1 MRKIRLSIL
10 DQSHVRLGSTT
21 GEALRETRAL
31 AEMADRL
38 GFERFWVSEHHNITN
53 IAGSTPEVLIA
64 YLAGQTRHIRLGAAG
79 IMLPNHSTLK
89 VAENFRMLEALFPGR
104 IDLGIGRAPGGDR
117 LTARLLNPQNT
128 FSEHEFIQQ
137 INDLKRFIS
146 DFAEPGSIQEKVKA
160 MPQAETVPPLWL
172 LTSSGGS
179 SQLAAYFGT
188 ALSFA
193 QFINPNGGP
202 EAVAEYRAKFKPS
215 AELKA
220 PEANFSIFAF
230 CSEDEETVE
239 RWKAEFD
246 YRLLHIERGRDTPI
260 PSYEEIE
267 QIEYMPE
274 EQLRINFNR
283 GRMIAGN
290 PESMRQQ
297 IEKLCAQYGV
307 DEVVLCTIAEDAA
320 ARMESFRLL
329 AKEFQLEPRDV

>member
-1 MRKIRLSIL
+1 MKKIRLSIL

-21 GEALRETRAL
+21 EQALQETRTL
-31 AEMADRL
+31 AVLADQL
-38 GFERFWVSEHHNITN
+38 GYERFWVSEHHNIPN

-104 IDLGIGRAPGGDR
+104 IDLGVGRAPGGDR
-117 LTARLLNPQNT
+117 LTARLLNPQNS
-128 FSEHEFIQQ
+128 FSESEFIQQ
-137 INDLKRFIS
+137 IKDLKHFIS
-146 DFAEPGSIQEKVKA
+146 DHAEPGSVQEKVKA
-160 MPQAETVPPLWL
+160 MPQAETVPPVWL

-179 SQLAAYFGT
+179 AQLAAWFGT

-202 EAVAEYRAKFKPS
+202 EAVAQYRANFRPS

-230 CSEDEETVE
+230 CSEEEAVIE

-267 QIEYMPE
+267 QIEYMPD
-274 EQLRINFNR
+274 EQLRINYNR
-283 GRMIAGN
+283 GRMICGT
-290 PESMRQQ
+290 PGSMRQQ
-297 IEKLCAQYGV
+297 IEALCAQYGV
-307 DEVVLCTIAEDAA
+307 NEIVLSTIAEDAA

-329 AKEFQLEPRDV
+329 AKEFQLEPRNS

>member
-10 DQSHVRLGSTT
+10 DQSVIRLGGTA
-21 GEALRETRAL
+21 GEALQETKAL

-38 GFERFWVSEHHNITN
+38 GFERFWVSEHHNIPN

-128 FSEHEFIQQ
+128 FAENEFIQQ
-137 INDLKRFIS
+137 LNDLKRFIS
-146 DFAEPGSIQEKVKA
+146 DFAEPGSVQEKVKA
-160 MPQAETVPPLWL
+160 MPQAETVPPMWL

-179 SQLAAYFGT
+179 AQLAAYFGT

-202 EAVAEYRAKFKPS
+202 EAVAQYRAQFRPS
-215 AELKA
+215 AELKT
-220 PEANFSIFAF
+220 PEANFSIFVF
-230 CSEDEETVE
+230 CSEDEQVVE
-239 RWKAEFD
+239 RWRTEFD

-260 PSYEEIE
+260 PPYEEIE
-267 QIEYMPE
+267 QMEYMPE

-283 GRMIAGN
+283 GRMISGT
-290 PESMRQQ
+290 PQSVRQQ
-297 IEKLCAQYGV
+297 IEKLCEKYGV
-307 DEVVLCTIAEDAA
+307 DEVVLCTISEDPA

-329 AKEFQLEPRDV
+329 AKEFQLEPRHV